1 MVLIK
6 TKENKYMSKLLLF
19 DFDGVIVDSL
29 SVYERTVKTCLEKIG
44 NPIVQTQDDF
54 LDLFED
60 NFYEGI
66 VKKGVDLQEF
76 MAASKDILNDIH
88 YEQLEPHRFLFPI
101 LECLHRN
108 HFLAIISSNTSGIIR
123 KALEAYHIDGYFQE
137 ILGSDT
143 AYSKQEKINLVMYLF
158 GIAQDQIY
166 YIGDTAGDIREA
178 RNAGVH
184 AVAVTWGWHPR
195 ERIMAAYP
203 DFMADRPED
212 LLTYLEK
219 TDHGTAGFYSR

>member
-1 MVLIK
+1 MA
-6 TKENKYMSKLLLF
+6 KLLLF

-29 SVYERTVKTCLEKIG
+29 PVYERTVKTCLEQIG
-44 NPIVQTQDDF
+44 TPIVQTREDF

-88 YEQLEPHRFLFPI
+88 YEDLEPHRFLFPV
-101 LECLHRN
+101 LETLHRD

-123 KALEAYHIDGYFQE
+123 KALEKYQIDGYFQD
-137 ILGSDT
+137 ILGSDA
-143 AYSKQEKINLVMYLF
+143 AYSKQEKINLAMYLF

-166 YIGDTAGDIREA
+166 YIGDTAGDVREA
-178 RNAGVH
+178 RQAGVH
-184 AVAVTWGWHPR
+184 PIAVTWGWHSR

-203 DFMADRPED
+203 DFIADSPAE
-212 LLTYLEK
+212 LLTFLEK
-219 TDHGTAGFYSR
+219 VGNEPTGFHLR

>member
-1 MVLIK
+1 MRIK
-6 TKENKYMSKLLLF
+6 TKETQYMSKLLLF

-29 SVYERTVKTCLEKIG
+29 SLYERTVKTCLEIIG
-44 NPIVQTQDDF
+44 NPIVQTRDDF

-76 MAASKDILNDIH
+76 MAASKDILNDIQ

-101 LECLHRN
+101 LEALHRD

-195 ERIMAAYP
+195 ERIMAAHP
-203 DFMADRPED
+203 DFMADHPED
-212 LLTYLEK
+212 LLAYLEK
-219 TDHGTAGFYSR
+219 MADESFGFHIR

>member
-1 MVLIK
+1 MA
-6 TKENKYMSKLLLF
+6 KLLLF

-29 SVYERTVKTCLEKIG
+29 PVYERTVKTCLEQIG
-44 NPIVQTQDDF
+44 TPIVQSREDF

-88 YEQLEPHRFLFPI
+88 YEDLEPHRFLFPV
-101 LECLHRN
+101 LEALHRD

-123 KALEAYHIDGYFQE
+123 KALEKYQIDGYFQD
-137 ILGSDT
+137 ILGSDA
-143 AYSKQEKINLVMYLF
+143 AYSKQEKINLAMYLF
-158 GIAQDQIY
+158 GIAQDKIY
-166 YIGDTAGDIREA
+166 YIGDTAGDVREA
-178 RNAGVH
+178 RQAGVH
-184 AVAVTWGWHPR
+184 PIAVTWGWHSR

-203 DFMADRPED
+203 DFIADSPAE

-219 TDHGTAGFYSR
+219 IENEPTGFHLR

>member
-1 MVLIK
+1 MA
-6 TKENKYMSKLLLF
+6 KLLLF

-29 SVYERTVKTCLEKIG
+29 PVYERTVKTCLEKIG
-44 NPIVQTQDDF
+44 SPLVQNREDF

-88 YEQLEPHRFLFPI
+88 YEDLEPHRFLFSV
-101 LECLHRN
+101 LETLHRD

-123 KALEAYHIDGYFQE
+123 KALAKYHIDGYFQE
-137 ILGSDT
+137 ILGSDA
-143 AYSKQEKINLVMYLF
+143 AYSKQEKINLAMYLF

-166 YIGDTAGDIREA
+166 YIGDTAGDVREA
-178 RNAGVH
+178 RQAGVH
-184 AVAVTWGWHPR
+184 PIAVTWGWHSR

-203 DFMADRPED
+203 DFIADSPKE
-212 LLTYLEK
+212 LLAYLEK
-219 TDHGTAGFYSR
+219 IGSEPTGFHLR

>member
-1 MVLIK
+1 MA
-6 TKENKYMSKLLLF
+6 KLLLF

-29 SVYERTVKTCLEKIG
+29 PVYERTVKTCLEQIG
-44 NPIVQTQDDF
+44 TPIVQTREDF

-88 YEQLEPHRFLFPI
+88 YEDLEPHRFLFPV
-101 LECLHRN
+101 LETLHRD

-123 KALEAYHIDGYFQE
+123 KALEKYEIDGYFQD
-137 ILGSDT
+137 ILGSDA
-143 AYSKQEKINLVMYLF
+143 AYSKQEKINLAMYLF

-166 YIGDTAGDIREA
+166 YIGDTAGDVREA
-178 RNAGVH
+178 RQAGVH
-184 AVAVTWGWHPR
+184 PIAVTWGWHSR

-203 DFMADRPED
+203 DFIADSPAE
-212 LLTYLEK
+212 LLTFLEK
-219 TDHGTAGFYSR
+219 VGNEPTGFHLR

>member
-1 MVLIK
+1 MA
-6 TKENKYMSKLLLF
+6 KLLLF

-29 SVYERTVKTCLEKIG
+29 PVYERTVKTCLEQIG
-44 NPIVQTQDDF
+44 TPIVQTREDF

-88 YEQLEPHRFLFPI
+88 YEDLEPHRFLFPV
-101 LECLHRN
+101 LETLYRD
-108 HFLAIISSNTSGIIR
+108 HFLAIISSNTSGVIR
-123 KALEAYHIDGYFQE
+123 KALEKYHIDGYFQE
-137 ILGSDT
+137 ILGSDA
-143 AYSKQEKINLVMYLF
+143 AYSKQEKINLAMYLF

-166 YIGDTAGDIREA
+166 YIGDTAGDVREA
-178 RNAGVH
+178 QKAGVH
-184 AVAVTWGWHPR
+184 PIAVTWGWHSR
-195 ERIMAAYP
+195 ERIMNAHP
-203 DFMADRPED
+203 DFIADRPEE

-219 TDHGTAGFYSR
+219 IGSEPTSFHLR